1 MKIYIPG
8 STVSHQFNTR
18 DKDGNPITFAGS
30 PTLAVRKNVETLT
43 NTDGLTLVIDSGSV
57 IGLHTLNIDTS
68 QNSSFYA
75 TGNDF
80 FVIVTAGT
88 VDGNSVAGEIV
99 LEFKLGEVP
108 TDVKK
113 WNGGNL
119 PDVATQ
125 SDINN
130 LNDVS
135 VSDIWDEPISNHNIV
150 GTFGAKNQ
158 KVVPSE
164 NVNDYKADV
173 STLPT
178 SEQISDAVWDE
189 PISNHNIVG
198 TFGAKNQKVV
208 PSENVSDY
216 KADVSTLP
224 TSEQISDAVWDEPI
238 SNHNTVETFG
248 AKNQKVVPSENVN
261 DYKADVSTLADILE
275 DTSVNLPG
283 LISEISLGSGSVS
296 WPYTLT
302 DSVTGLPIS
311 SADIWVSTDLEQ
323 LNIVAYGRTDSY
335 GVVTFN
341 LDPGTVYIW
350 RQKIGYTFDDPD
362 IEVVT

>member
-8 STVSHQFNTR
+8 STVLHQFNTR

-173 STLPT
+173 STL
-178 SEQISDAVWDE
+178 
-189 PISNHNIVG
+189 
-198 TFGAKNQKVV
+198 
-208 PSENVSDY
+208 
-216 KADVSTLP
+216 
-224 TSEQISDAVWDEPI
+224 
-238 SNHNTVETFG
+238 
-248 AKNQKVVPSENVN
+248 
-261 DYKADVSTLADILE
+261 ADILE

-311 SADIWVSTDLEQ
+311 SADIWVSTDSEQ